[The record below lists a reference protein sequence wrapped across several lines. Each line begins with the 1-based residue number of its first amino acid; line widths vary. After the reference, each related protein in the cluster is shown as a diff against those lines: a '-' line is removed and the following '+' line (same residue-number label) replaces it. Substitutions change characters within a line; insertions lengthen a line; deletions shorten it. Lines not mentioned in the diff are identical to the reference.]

1 MENQANFC
9 TMTNRLGFS
18 NDAANHI
25 FVEQQIDS
33 LDEIAFIDAAGIS
46 DLLKSVRR
54 GGHQIPDPENPGQ
67 VINAHGFLVSNLAE
81 ENHKLLAYYLRHT
94 ERVSRVPAMPTTVR
108 ATFRGMVNQR
118 EEEKYH
124 TDPDT
129 KPSVLTGNLYNTQ
142 DDIREWLRR

>member
-1 MENQANFC
+1 MINN
-9 TMTNRLGFS
+9 LGFS

-25 FVEQQIDS
+25 LVEQQIDS
-33 LDEIAFIDAAGIS
+33 LDEIAFLDAAGIS
-46 DLLKSVRR
+46 NLLKSVRR

-94 ERVSRVPAMPTTVR
+94 ERVSRVPAMPTVVQ
-108 ATFRGMVNQR
+108 ATFIGMVNQR
-118 EEEKYH
+118 EEEKDH

-129 KPSVLTGNLYNTQ
+129 KPSVLNGKWSKTQ
-142 DDIREWLRR
+142 DAIRE

>member
-1 MENQANFC
+1 MATQATFR
-9 TMTNRLGFS
+9 TMMNCLGLS
-18 NDAANHI
+18 NDSANHI

-33 LDEIAFIDAAGIS
+33 LDEIAFLDAAGIS
-46 DLLKSVRR
+46 NLLKSVRR

-67 VINAHGFLVSNLAE
+67 VINAPGFLVSNLAE
-81 ENHKLLAYYLRHT
+81 DNFKILAHYLRHT
-94 ERVSRVPAMPTTVR
+94 ERVSRLPAMPTTVR

-129 KPSVLTGNLYNTQ
+129 KPSVLTGNLYKTQ
-142 DDIREWLRR
+142 DDIREWLRQ